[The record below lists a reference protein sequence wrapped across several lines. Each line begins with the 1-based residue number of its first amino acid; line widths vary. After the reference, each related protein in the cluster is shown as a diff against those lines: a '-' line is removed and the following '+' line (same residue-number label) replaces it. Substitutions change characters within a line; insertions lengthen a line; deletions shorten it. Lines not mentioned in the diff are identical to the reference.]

1 MIALASDCLV
11 FQTPGGESVPCSV
24 DMLSDELAGTSL
36 ESIDPEVVHHAA
48 SAIFHYFKYELGRQ
62 TVTVGEFA
70 GALEKVLQGFAP
82 VPDMPVPAR
91 RQPGLVE
98 SDLCGMAR
106 EVGEG
111 CELFFFPK
119 LRAELRQQLRQGPRV
134 LRFHGLR
141 ACVKQLTGARRWS
154 LRCQALEAQIVAFLR
169 ECLGNEP
176 RPSEV
181 ALVVE

>member
-1 MIALASDCLV
+1 MIALSSDCLL
-11 FQTPGGESVPCSV
+11 FRTPCGESVPCSA
-24 DMLSDELAGTSL
+24 DMLSQELAGTSL
-36 ESIDPEVVHHAA
+36 ESIDPDIVHHAA
-48 SAIFHYFKYELGRQ
+48 SAVFHYFKYELGRQ

-70 GALEKVLQGFAP
+70 GALETVLQGVAGTP
-82 VPDMPVPAR
+82 KLEATPHRPA
-91 RQPGLVE
+91 GVVE

-111 CELFFFPK
+111 CELFFFPR
-119 LRAELRQQLRQGPRV
+119 LRAELRQQLQHRPRV

-141 ACVKQLTGARRWS
+141 ACVKQLTGARRWN
-154 LRCQALEAQIVAFLR
+154 LRCRALEGQIVAYLQQ
-169 ECLGNEP
+169 CLGSEP